1 MGSIFGPLRPS
12 DERAGL
18 IWGSKIS
25 QNPQPPGRPKKLF
38 ERVLG
43 RGKRRGWGSSCSGQ
57 VQALWKIVL
66 RGGHSLGSKTC
77 WDKGSMCESLISSL
91 QPSSGRLEFGETRAG
106 YPGFR

>member
-1 MGSIFGPLRPS
+1 MCYKWVMGSIFGPLRPS

-43 RGKRRGWGSSCSGQ
+43 RGKRRGMGFFVFWPGIGSLEDCPQGRPQFRKQDVLGQ
-57 VQALWKIVL
+57 GLHV
-66 RGGHSLGSKTC
+66 
-77 WDKGSMCESLISSL
+77 
-91 QPSSGRLEFGETRAG
+91 
-106 YPGFR
+106 